1 MNQSIVARLR
11 LNFFLCVLVLFTVD
25 VATTHAD
32 NSIVLPVSMTDNRPM
47 IEATINGEGPFHFIV
62 DTGTSDEAVF
72 FGTAS
77 QEASVESNGR
87 IGIG

>member
-1 MNQSIVARLR
+1 MNHSIVARLR
-11 LNFFLCVLVLFTVD
+11 VNFFLCVLVLFAVDSATVR
-25 VATTHAD
+25 AD
-32 NSIVLPVSMTDNRPM
+32 DSIVLPVSMTDNRPM

-72 FGTAS
+72 SERPS
-77 QEASVESNGR
+77 QKASVEANGR

>member
-1 MNQSIVARLR
+1 
-11 LNFFLCVLVLFTVD
+11 
-25 VATTHAD
+25 
-32 NSIVLPVSMTDNRPM
+32 M